1 MYLFSKDFWVY
12 AFERMVKT
20 AAQAAVAVITGEAFG
35 LFDGTAWLN
44 VVSIAG
50 MAAIVSILMSLTSYS
65 AINNDADMK
74 ALESTVKRITH
85 KAEVVATADTEI
97 KNAAATI
104 TSGTAPSV
112 VVTEPVGEDTP
123 RG

>member
-20 AAQAAVAVITGEAFG
+20 IAQSAVAVITGEAFG

-44 VVSIAG
+44 VLSISG
-50 MAAIVSILMSLTSYS
+50 MAGIVSILMSLTSYS

-85 KAEVVATADTEI
+85 KAEVVADAEQKIRD
-97 KNAAATI
+97 A
-104 TSGTAPSV
+104 GV
-112 VVTEPVGEDTP
+112 VKSSEGDLA

>member
-1 MYLFSKDFWVY
+1 MYLFTKDFWVY

-20 AAQAAVAVITGEAFG
+20 IAQSAVAVITGEAFG
-35 LFDGTAWLN
+35 LFDGTAWIN
-44 VVSIAG
+44 VLSIAG
-50 MAAIVSILMSLTSYS
+50 MAGLVSLLMSLTSYS

-85 KAEVVATADTEI
+85 KAEVVAAADAEI
-97 KNAAATI
+97 KQAAV
-104 TSGTAPSV
+104 SV
-112 VVTEPVGEDTP
+112 VSAGDPAQEIAEDSAA